1 MRCLLSI
8 FVLTVMIFSSCQEK
22 GSPYAKDAKTPK
34 HSEEFKA
41 GLRGYNKKVKLVKN
55 YLVSEGDTVMFP
67 EYLALGKDYVLKG
80 SRNDTGYQLTLN
92 RVNLTSLD
100 YSVVI
105 INKGGETLGEVEGQA
120 DIYHLFFLG
129 AETFEDEQGNAY
141 LADIYGDHKNNCH
154 LKILLAEENGIL
166 VVDLWRGECTSPEAV
181 TIQNAPVLRS
191 NFK

>member
-1 MRCLLSI
+1 MRLYPFILFLL
-8 FVLTVMIFSSCQEK
+8 FAAFASCEEK

-34 HSEEFKA
+34 YAEEFKA

-105 INKGGETLGEVEGQA
+105 NKGDETLGEVEGQA
-120 DIYHLFFLG
+120 HLHHLFFLG
-129 AETFEDEQGNAY
+129 AENYVDERGNGY
-141 LADIYGDHKNNCH
+141 LADEYSDHKNNCY
-154 LKILLAEENGIL
+154 LKIVLAEENGIL
-166 VVDLWRGECTSPEAV
+166 VANLWRGECTSPEAV
-181 TIQNAPVLRS
+181 TIQNAPELRS